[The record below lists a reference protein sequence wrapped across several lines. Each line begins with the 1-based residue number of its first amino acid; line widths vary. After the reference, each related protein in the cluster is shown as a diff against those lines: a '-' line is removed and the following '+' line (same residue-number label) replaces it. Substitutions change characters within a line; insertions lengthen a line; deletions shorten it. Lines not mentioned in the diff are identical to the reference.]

1 MERMDFDRATVTPL
15 QSVFDSARSFGL
27 TAEEVMRTFDQAF
40 WIVGEDGCVGDYLD
54 QLNSALA
61 RRILDK
67 QRTTG

>member
-40 WIVGEDGCVGDYLD
+40 WIVGEDGCVGDYLEE
-54 QLNSALA
+54 LNGALA
-61 RRILDK
+61 RRILAK
-67 QRTTG
+67 QRISG